1 MPTKLAVF
9 ISGNGSNLQALI
21 DAIRM
26 RVLQAEI
33 TLVVSNRQNAFGLER
48 ARRAGIPTQ
57 VHALKPYRDAGRSR
71 EEYDADLAA
80 LVAPYRPDWIVLAG
94 WMHILSATFLRQY
107 PYRVVNLHPALP
119 GQFPGLHA
127 IEKAFAAFQAGKIKK
142 TGCMVHLVPDE
153 AVDAGPII
161 GTADVPIYPTDT
173 LESLTRRMHQA
184 EHALLVQ
191 SMVRLTQGDEEVEEE
206 SGDDELE
213 DESRNG

>member
-33 TLVVSNRQNAFGLER
+33 SLVVSNRQDAFGLER
-48 ARRAGIPTQ
+48 AARAGIPTQ

-94 WMHILSATFLRQY
+94 WLHILSSTFLRQF

-127 IEKAFAAFQAGKIKK
+127 IEKAFAAFQAGKIRK

-153 AVDAGPII
+153 AVDAGPVI
-161 GTADVPIYPTDT
+161 GTADVPMYPTDT

-184 EHALLVQ
+184 EHTLLVQ
-191 SMVRLTQGDEEVEEE
+191 SMVRLTQGDEEIEEE
-206 SGDDELE
+206 GEDYE
-213 DESRNG
+213 DEE